1 MWCLYIIKCAD
12 KTLYAGITTNLKR
25 RIAEHNHS
33 PLGAKYTRGRR
44 PVKLVYSKKFKNK
57 PSATL
62 LNRDKKN
69 GNNKNKVVLGKSLAA
84 KAEAKIKKLS
94 RKEKLKLCRH

>member
-1 MWCLYIIKCAD
+1 M
-12 KTLYAGITTNLKR
+12 
-25 RIAEHNHS
+25 
-33 PLGAKYTRGRR
+33 
-44 PVKLVYSKKFKNK
+44 KFI
-57 PSATL
+57 TL